1 MVDDGDGVADT
12 VVEEFQR
19 GYVVND
25 TVLRPAM
32 VKVGS
37 AETLNLT
44 TMTSD
49 TGTGQ

>member
-1 MVDDGDGVADT
+1 MVDDGDGAADT

-19 GYVVND
+19 GYLVND

-37 AETLNLT
+37 VANSNLT
-44 TMTSD
+44 TSATD
-49 TGTGQ
+49 A